1 MTLLFR
7 RVGAALCL
15 TAASAIAA
23 CSDANEPKA
32 GTEVAVKDD
41 QFEPRNLLVMS
52 GQTVTWNW
60 DGSHDHT
67 VTFDLGGPNSTQM
80 ATGSFQRQF
89 TTPATYSYHCIV
101 HGTSMAG
108 TVVVQ

>member
-1 MTLLFR
+1 MNALLR
-7 RVGAALCL
+7 RLVVALSI
-15 TAASAIAA
+15 ASALGSMA

-32 GTEVAVKDD
+32 GTEVAVKDNK
-41 QFEPRNLLVMS
+41 FEPPNLLVMS

-60 DGSHDHT
+60 DGSQAHT

-80 ATGSFQRQF
+80 TDGTFQRQF
-89 TTPATYSYHCIV
+89 TMPATYSYHCVV

-108 TVVVQ
+108 LITVQ